1 MADKKLNTTSC
12 GKKDDKRKI
21 LSPSEFLEK
30 SLGIKLFEYQ
40 KIIVNKYFCNK
51 NH

>member
-21 LSPSEFLEK
+21 LLPSDFLEMYF
-30 SLGIKLFEYQ
+30 GIKLFEYQ
-40 KIIVNKYFCNK
+40 KIIVKYFYNK